1 MMISIEI
8 YMTEKIKDTNLII
21 KSCFISF
28 AFLILVLMCIPGQVL
43 ITEITNGQKPIHHF
57 YNFNTSAST
66 NFSGAITSTIMY
78 SWIIFIAIFML
89 GDLVIEKQVKAVK
102 ITFTVIKYLFM
113 IFLFIID
120 CYMLAYLS
128 SSSVKSLDR
137 LPFVIGSLIVLEL
150 IAISSVDILTW
161 YKIIK

>member
-1 MMISIEI
+1 MSINKKYI
-8 YMTEKIKDTNLII
+8 TSIVKPSLIA
-21 KSCFISF
+21 F

-57 YNFNTSAST
+57 YNFNTSVST

-128 SSSVKSLDR
+128 SSSIKSLDR
-137 LPFVIGSLIVLEL
+137 LPFVIGSFIIIEL
-150 IAISSVDILTW
+150 IIISCLDILTRQ
-161 YKIIK
+161 KILSKNKHA